1 MPRCGDCNFYKKSEE
16 FFCCGRCTYL
26 DINVNQG
33 DSCDHYYE
41 RATTKNS
48 NYKSCVTKDKPVSQ
62 SAAYNSKSLIGL
74 ILGLMGFAPI
84 GLIFSIIGF
93 VKSKVEGNKGFAIAS
108 LAVNVIYLIFLVLV
122 IAWTCLLI
130 FQA

>member
-1 MPRCGDCNFYKKSEE
+1 
-16 FFCCGRCTYL
+16 
-26 DINVNQG
+26 
-33 DSCDHYYE
+33 
-41 RATTKNS
+41 
-48 NYKSCVTKDKPVSQ
+48 
-62 SAAYNSKSLIGL
+62 
-74 ILGLMGFAPI
+74 MGFAPI